1 MKKAI
6 IVASLIMSAALSVN
20 AQGVMDAITTQESQI
35 RGTARYSAMAGAF
48 GALGGELTSISKNP
62 AGIGVYRSS
71 EISLTGSFN
80 FVDNIVTTP
89 SHQSRNNDFYFTG
102 DNMGVVGVII
112 FKESALRNL
121 NFGFAYNNIYNYNN
135 AYRADWN
142 NISSSLTQ
150 LIAAQATSLNC
161 PPSMLDESAASN
173 PYNNLPWLSV
183 LGYNTNLIYNK
194 SQGNIYN
201 SIFDKQNSSG
211 NAYLINYT
219 SGSIDEYDF
228 NISGNVYDVFYWGL
242 TINVTSINYHQESY
256 YGEDLYN
263 IHVAD
268 NHSNENR
275 PSLTNGNYELS
286 NYLHTDGYGTGV
298 KFGAIYRPVNFLR
311 LGVAV
316 HSPTYY
322 TMTDTYSAAVDY
334 NFENVNGRHLTGSS
348 SDIQNRTDIGSISY
362 EFCSPWHFMGSIAAV
377 IGKWGIISAD
387 YEYTTARD
395 MYYSDIYNN
404 YTYTNQCIN
413 SQAENIHNV
422 RIGLEGRITP
432 AFSVRAGYAYQ
443 TAPLGRSYFDG
454 IQAPQITEG
463 TIYHYQIPGDVHNI
477 TCGLGYR
484 INNISIDA
492 AYVYRTQNHSI
503 YAYPEAG
510 YGYTPTT
517 MNLNN
522 HSIKISLGY
531 RF

>member
-1 MKKAI
+1 
-6 IVASLIMSAALSVN
+6 
-20 AQGVMDAITTQESQI
+20 
-35 RGTARYSAMAGAF
+35 
-48 GALGGELTSISKNP
+48 
-62 AGIGVYRSS
+62 
-71 EISLTGSFN
+71 
-80 FVDNIVTTP
+80 
-89 SHQSRNNDFYFTG
+89 
-102 DNMGVVGVII
+102 
-112 FKESALRNL
+112 
-121 NFGFAYNNIYNYNN
+121 
-135 AYRADWN
+135 
-142 NISSSLTQ
+142 
-150 LIAAQATSLNC
+150 
-161 PPSMLDESAASN
+161 
-173 PYNNLPWLSV
+173 
-183 LGYNTNLIYNK
+183 
-194 SQGNIYN
+194 
-201 SIFDKQNSSG
+201 
-211 NAYLINYT
+211 
-219 SGSIDEYDF
+219 
-228 NISGNVYDVFYWGL
+228 
-242 TINVTSINYHQESY
+242 
-256 YGEDLYN
+256 
-263 IHVAD
+263 
-268 NHSNENR
+268 
-275 PSLTNGNYELS
+275 
-286 NYLHTDGYGTGV
+286 
-298 KFGAIYRPVNFLR
+298 
-311 LGVAV
+311 
-316 HSPTYY
+316 
-322 TMTDTYSAAVDY
+322 MTDTYSAAVDY

-362 EFCSPWHFMGSIAAV
+362 EFCSPWHFIGSIAAV